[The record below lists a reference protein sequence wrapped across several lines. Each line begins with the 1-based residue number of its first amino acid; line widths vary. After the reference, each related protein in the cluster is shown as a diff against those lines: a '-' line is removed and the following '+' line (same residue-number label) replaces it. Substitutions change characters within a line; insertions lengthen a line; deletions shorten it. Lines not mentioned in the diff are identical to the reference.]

1 MFRFFTIKKWYLW
14 SWVGSLIILSSLWVQ
29 VKIDVKI
36 NEWFG
41 EFYDMIQK
49 ALGAP
54 NAITI
59 DEYWA
64 SLFSFIT
71 LAAMYVG
78 VAVIVSYFTSHYL
91 FRWRTAMVEYYHSVY
106 EKARKI
112 EGASQ
117 RVQEDTIKFSRIMES
132 LGTSLIEAI
141 MILVEFMPILF
152 GLSIGIPIFFFGD
165 WDYGLIVGA
174 LIWSV
179 GGTIFLIVLGLILRL
194 VGVEYDLQKKEAA
207 YRKILVIAEDDGT
220 IRPKTIEEYWSSLLS
235 FIILAALYVGVAVL
249 ISFFT
254 SHYLFRWRTAMVEW
268 YHSVYD
274 RARKIEGA
282 SQRVQEDTIKFS
294 RIMESLGTSFI
305 EAIMILVEFMPIL
318 FGLSIGIPIFFFG
331 DWDYGLIVGAL
342 IWSVGGTIFLILLG
356 LILRLVGVEYDLQ
369 KKEAAYRK
377 ILVIAED
384 DGTVRPKTIE
394 ELFDGVRSIHFLS
407 YIRYL
412 YFNIG
417 RIAYLQANVL
427 SAYVFLA
434 PAIVAGAVTLG
445 VMQQIIRAF
454 GRVEGSMQYILKA
467 WPTIIE
473 LASVYKRLREFESKI
488 NQEELIDEKV

>member
-1 MFRFFTIKKWYLW
+1 MFRFFTEKSWYLW
-14 SWVGSLIILSSLWVQ
+14 SWAGSFLILSSLWVQ

-49 ALGAP
+49 ALSKP
-54 NAITI
+54 NSITI
-59 DEYWA
+59 DEYWS
-64 SLFSFIT
+64 SLLSFTT

-91 FRWRTAMVEYYHSVY
+91 FRWRTSMVEWYHSVY

-152 GLSIGIPIFFFGD
+152 GLSIGIPVFFFGD
-165 WDYGLIVGA
+165 WNYGLIVGA

-179 GGTIFLIVLGLILRL
+179 GGTIFLIILGLILRL

-207 YRKILVIAEDDGT
+207 YRKILVIAEDDG
-220 IRPKTIEEYWSSLLS
+220 S
-235 FIILAALYVGVAVL
+235 
-249 ISFFT
+249 
-254 SHYLFRWRTAMVEW
+254 
-268 YHSVYD
+268 
-274 RARKIEGA
+274 
-282 SQRVQEDTIKFS
+282 
-294 RIMESLGTSFI
+294 
-305 EAIMILVEFMPIL
+305 
-318 FGLSIGIPIFFFG
+318 
-331 DWDYGLIVGAL
+331 
-342 IWSVGGTIFLILLG
+342 
-356 LILRLVGVEYDLQ
+356 
-369 KKEAAYRK
+369 
-377 ILVIAED
+377 
-384 DGTVRPKTIE
+384 VRPKTIE
-394 ELFDGVRSIHFLS
+394 ELFDGVRKIHFLS
-407 YIRYL
+407 YLRYL

-427 SAYVFLA
+427 SAYIFLA

-473 LASVYKRLREFESKI
+473 LASVYKRLREFEFKI
-488 NQEELIDEKV
+488 NQEYLLEKGT

>member
-1 MFRFFTIKKWYLW
+1 MFRFFKLRKWIMW
-14 SWVGSLIILSSLWVQ
+14 SWLGSLIILLSLWLQ

-49 ALGAP
+49 ALGEP

-59 DEYWA
+59 EEYWA
-64 SLFSFIT
+64 SLLSFIL
-71 LAAMYVG
+71 LAAIYVG
-78 VAVIVSYFTSHYL
+78 VAVIV
-91 FRWRTAMVEYYHSVY
+91 
-106 EKARKI
+106 
-112 EGASQ
+112 
-117 RVQEDTIKFSRIMES
+117 
-132 LGTSLIEAI
+132 
-141 MILVEFMPILF
+141 
-152 GLSIGIPIFFFGD
+152 
-165 WDYGLIVGA
+165 
-174 LIWSV
+174 
-179 GGTIFLIVLGLILRL
+179 
-194 VGVEYDLQKKEAA
+194 
-207 YRKILVIAEDDGT
+207 
-220 IRPKTIEEYWSSLLS
+220 
-235 FIILAALYVGVAVL
+235 
-249 ISFFT
+249 SFFT
-254 SHYLFRWRTAMVEW
+254 SHYLFRWRTSMVEW

-294 RIMESLGTSFI
+294 RIMESLGTSLI
-305 EAIMILVEFMPIL
+305 EALMILIEFTPIL
-318 FGLSIGIPIFFFG
+318 FGLSISIPIFFFG

-342 IWSVGGTIFLILLG
+342 IWSIGGTIFLILLG

-377 ILVIAED
+377 ILVVAED
-384 DGTVRPKTIE
+384 DGTVRPKSIE
-394 ELFDGVRSIHFLS
+394 ELFNGVREIHFLS

-488 NQEELIDEKV
+488 NQDDIIDEKA